1 MTFPE
6 KLDWIMEKNDSLLC
20 VGLDS
25 DNEKISPDLKKQEH
39 SQFIFNKWIIE
50 QTASLVCAYKPNTA
64 FYEARGIAGIADL
77 KLTCDFIRTTYPHIP
92 IILDAKRGDIGN
104 TNNGY
109 VKFAF
114 EYLQVDAITLHPYL
128 GQEAVQPFLDFTG
141 KGIIVLCLTSNPGAK
156 EFQDLQ
162 INGEPLYKHVAKNVV
177 DNWNKNNNCLM
188 VMGATYPEELAEI
201 RKIAGDMTFLVPGID
216 AQGGDVEKTVKAG
229 LNAQGKGMMI
239 NSSRGIIF
247 SKDPRQEAEKLRD
260 EINRY
265 R

>member
-1 MTFPE
+1 MTFQE

-114 EYLQVDAITLHPYL
+114 EYLQVDAITLQPYQ
-128 GQEAVQPFLDFTG
+128 GGEALQVFFDHRD
-141 KGIIVLCLTSNPGAK
+141 KGIFILCRTSNPGAG
-156 EFQDLQ
+156 ELQDQ
-162 INGEPLYKHVAKNVV
+162 K
-177 DNWNKNNNCLM
+177 
-188 VMGATYPEELAEI
+188 I
-201 RKIAGDMTFLVPGID
+201 R
-216 AQGGDVEKTVKAG
+216 
-229 LNAQGKGMMI
+229 GK
-239 NSSRGIIF
+239 
-247 SKDPRQEAEKLRD
+247 K
-260 EINRY
+260 
-265 R
+265 